1 MSNRRIFLNSFDRE
15 QPVSNVSAFGVKDY
29 KGIIEEK
36 RKVRAALLAARSL
49 LAPIQVNKKSKKIS
63 ANLFTLERFIRANRV
78 ALYSPIKNEVK
89 TESIFETARE
99 CGKEVYFPRVQNS
112 ILEFH
117 KVDDLGELMPG
128 KFGIAEPSPYSNKIR
143 VKDLDMII
151 VPGVAF
157 DTSGRR
163 LGYGKGYYDRALID
177 VENEKV
183 VGLAFSLQ
191 VLCRIPAEPGDRG
204 VGILITENGI
214 IFAQGG
220 G

>member
-1 MSNRRIFLNSFDRE
+1 MSNRRIFLNSFDRQ

-29 KGIIEEK
+29 KGIEEK
-36 RKVRAALLAARSL
+36 RKVRAALLVTRSHL
-49 LAPIQVNKKSKKIS
+49 NLVQVIKKSKKIS
-63 ANLFTLERFIRANRV
+63 ANLFTLERFIRASRI

-89 TESIFETARE
+89 TEAIFKTAKQ

-128 KFGIAEPSPYSNKIR
+128 KFGIAEPSFYSTNIR
-143 VKDLDMII
+143 VKYLDMII

-157 DTSGRR
+157 DLLGRR
-163 LGYGKGYYDRALID
+163 LGYGKGYYDRSLID
-177 VENEKV
+177 VENERV
-183 VGLAFSLQ
+183 LGLAFSFQ
-191 VLCRIPAEPGDRG
+191 VLSRIPAELGDKR
-204 VGILITENGI
+204 VGMLITENGI
-214 IFAQGG
+214 ILTQGG